1 MFFCETE
8 GCVYRPIESKKP
20 DKTICSRLSFFEINQ
35 SLLLKRS
42 QCFFYIPDVFL
53 HFFSHQ
59 RDKDIT
65 FCIFRL
71 LRRVR
76 YFYQT
81 HWALISA
88 KILLL

>member
-1 MFFCETE
+1 MFFETE

-42 QCFFYIPDVFL
+42 QCFFLYPRCFL
-53 HFFSHQ
+53 HFLFH
-59 RDKDIT
+59 KEIKILAIT
-65 FCIFRL
+65 FVFSPIIKEA
-71 LRRVR
+71 R

-81 HWALISA
+81 HWA
-88 KILLL
+88 